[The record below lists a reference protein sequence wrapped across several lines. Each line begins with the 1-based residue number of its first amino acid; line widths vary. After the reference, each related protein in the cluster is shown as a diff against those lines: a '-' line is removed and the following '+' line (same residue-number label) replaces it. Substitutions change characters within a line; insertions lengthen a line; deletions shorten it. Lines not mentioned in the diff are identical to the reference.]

1 MLQRRREYLCL
12 GLVGLAALVLLA
24 APSPQKENLARGL
37 RAVSWET
44 GQWIFSRVISFA
56 RSQHHSRHLL
66 TQNVRLALENMRLR
80 EAAEETLRLR
90 TALEFRERSRM
101 RDLTPA
107 EVIGRDPDHGFGIL
121 MVNGGRDL
129 GLRENWPVVTTE
141 GLVGH
146 LQQVHAHSS
155 VVRLIL
161 DARVAAL
168 VHGSRAQGIVF
179 PLQDNL
185 FELSYVEASKE
196 VSTGDRVV
204 SSGMGGRYPK
214 GITIGHVTQ
223 VSRREDNPLFKQI
236 VLQSDVDFRGLEEVF
251 ILRPPTE
258 EGR

>member
-12 GLVGLAALVLLA
+12 GLVVLAALMLLA
-24 APSPQKENLARGL
+24 APSAQQESLARRL
-37 RAVSWET
+37 RTVSWET

-56 RSQHHSRHLL
+56 RNQQHSRHLL

-80 EAAEETLRLR
+80 ESAEETLRLR
-90 TALEFRERSRM
+90 TALAFRERSRM
-101 RDLTPA
+101 GDLTPA
-107 EVIGRDPDHGFGIL
+107 EVIGRDPDQGFGIL

-146 LQQVHAHSS
+146 LQQVDAHSS
-155 VVRLIL
+155 IVRLIL

-168 VHGSRAQGIVF
+168 VHGSRAQGIVS

-251 ILRPPTE
+251 ILRPPAE